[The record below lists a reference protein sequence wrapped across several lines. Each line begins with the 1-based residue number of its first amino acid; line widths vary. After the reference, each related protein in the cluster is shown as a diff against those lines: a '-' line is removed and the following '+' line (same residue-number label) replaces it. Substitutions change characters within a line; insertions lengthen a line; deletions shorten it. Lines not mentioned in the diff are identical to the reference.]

1 MDTPSRQ
8 STLEFDPSIHSIHPS
23 NSQSFKPEA
32 RHDWP
37 MPPSAF
43 PTPARR
49 RHLWLTIT
57 SVVTALVL
65 IIASIV
71 IVYARSSSEHP
82 GPKTVTATSI
92 TQASTTATHIVKPS
106 ATANPSHPPTP
117 SPSPTHPPTPSPVIP
132 NLSVSPYSLNTSN
145 CSLGGN
151 NTYSCHV
158 TLGEEQSAQSTGAS
172 ATIMA

>member
-1 MDTPSRQ
+1 MNTPIYSASTPTYIKPPQSLSEQSTIINTPSTQSTFIKTPSNLSQQPDAMDTPSRQ

-92 TQASTTATHIVKPS
+92 TQASTA
-106 ATANPSHPPTP
+106 
-117 SPSPTHPPTPSPVIP
+117 
-132 NLSVSPYSLNTSN
+132 
-145 CSLGGN
+145 C
-151 NTYSCHV
+151 
-158 TLGEEQSAQSTGAS
+158 
-172 ATIMA
+172 